1 MILDDILARTRDD
14 LAVRKSQKTLNDI
27 EKALPR
33 VPSARSLA
41 AALRPA
47 GAPAGTVTCIAEF
60 KRRSPSQGW
69 IREGAKATEI
79 ARAYSASGAA
89 ALSVLTDE
97 PFFGG
102 VLDDLTE
109 AHAATSLPVLRKDF
123 IVDAYQLAEAR
134 SAGADAAL
142 LIVSALGDSELSA
155 LIAVG
160 ELYGLELLVEA
171 HDAEEVQRAVRAGAR
186 IIGINNRDLKTFD
199 IDRDLAA
206 RLRPEVPADRILV
219 AESGVRDAAD
229 VARLRAAGVDAMLVG
244 TTLMRAADPGAALRA
259 LLS

>member
-102 VLDDLTE
+102 TLDDLTE

-142 LIVSALGDSELSA
+142 LIVSALSDSELSA

-171 HDAEEVQRAVRAGAR
+171 HDAEEVQRAVRAGAK